1 MGRVMSNI
9 NDEKVR
15 ITEVEQRRSTMLS
28 KQQQKAFKNAADEIM
43 GKDSNYTAAVYL
55 HFAMKLICVVLA
67 VVILRIFVFEPNY
80 VDGESMQ
87 TTLMNKERVLVEKVS
102 YWFTEP
108 KRGDIVIVHFPDR
121 SELFVKR
128 IIAVGGETISIKN
141 GFVYINGE
149 QLDESEYA
157 GIWYGNIYRTVH
169 TLGSVNGSYTVPYG
183 YVFVMGDN
191 RNESHDSRAQDV
203 GPIALEEIVG
213 RAVYVIWPLDK
224 IRPAK

>member
-9 NDEKVR
+9 NDEKVK
-15 ITEVEQRRSTMLS
+15 ITEVEQRRSTTLS